1 MASISDNHASTSSS
15 PAQRQKPS
23 ASRLMSS
30 VKRSLS
36 QSVPRK
42 RTPEHSV
49 SSPFKF
55 LRHVSVSLDLKQ
67 KSGMHSTFEETNAT
81 PPPQQFREAD
91 PASSRPTIQQ
101 IAMGLHTS
109 RTPHLRPLASSS
121 YTFSQRHPPAPHS
134 SNLYEHHHHKTTSLV
149 LPPPPT
155 HSSLKKPSPSA
166 TSSSGSPALSPPF
179 STASVTSTTLASS
192 FTPSSSYSPRSFAGL
207 KSRMARFLPSTR
219 SASLPSSLISSPLS
233 SPRISSSKSSS
244 SRTKKAV
251 RFTTEVADTEFSEP
265 CYG

>member
-1 MASISDNHASTSSS
+1 MASTSDNRDHASSSSS
-15 PAQRQKPS
+15 PAHRQKPS
-23 ASRLMSS
+23 SRLMLS

-42 RTPEHSV
+42 RTPEYSV
-49 SSPFKF
+49 SSPFHF
-55 LRHVSVSLDLKQ
+55 HDTVSLSLDLKQ

-121 YTFSQRHPPAPHS
+121 YTFSQRHSAPHS
-134 SNLYEHHHHKTTSLV
+134 SNLYEHHHHKTTSLI

-155 HSSLKKPSPSA
+155 QSSMKKLFPSA
-166 TSSSGSPALSPPF
+166 TSSSGSPAISPPF
-179 STASVTSTTLASS
+179 STASATSTTLASS
-192 FTPSSSYSPRSFAGL
+192 LTPSSSQSSRSFAGL

-219 SASLPSSLISSPLS
+219 STSLPSSLISSPLS
-233 SPRISSSKSSS
+233 SPRSSFKSSQ
-244 SRTKKAV
+244 TKKAV
-251 RFTTEVADTEFSEP
+251 RFTTEEVVDDD
-265 CYG
+265 GD